1 LDFATDA
8 LDSYQKIITLTLAS
22 KLGETLP
29 DRGPT
34 PGADR
39 SRLFIRDLA
48 RGSMGFILEEIAPEQ
63 QEMLPTVLKDAVEG
77 ATEFPDNLNSSTD
90 EALDT
95 ILETTQPR
103 LVSAVQRFTKIL
115 YDAGASTQIVG
126 DQHRLSLS
134 IHDLGQ
140 LSRRLGDIEITEQ
153 MEAVDGVLLG
163 VLPDSRQF
171 ELKPPGDDVS
181 TIKGEISEELALK
194 YTVDTSFKEQLLLQ
208 PVRAQLNHIRTVRNG
223 RVVRE
228 QRILEA
234 IEPARSRS

>member
-1 LDFATDA
+1 
-8 LDSYQKIITLTLAS
+8 
-22 KLGETLP
+22 
-29 DRGPT
+29 
-34 PGADR
+34 
-39 SRLFIRDLA
+39 
-48 RGSMGFILEEIAPEQ
+48 
-63 QEMLPTVLKDAVEG
+63 
-77 ATEFPDNLNSSTD
+77 
-90 EALDT
+90 
-95 ILETTQPR
+95 
-103 LVSAVQRFTKIL
+103 
-115 YDAGASTQIVG
+115 VG

-134 IHDLGQ
+134 THDLGQ

-153 MEAVDGVLLG
+153 MEAVDGVLLS

-208 PVRAQLNHIRTVRNG
+208 PVRAQLNHIRTIRNG